1 MTHIQVFRRK
11 AVHTGFTLIELM
23 IAIAIVGVLAAI
35 SVPAYTDYLNRAK
48 VSEAMAAINA
58 CKVSVAEFVALNG
71 ALPASADQAGCDA
84 TPNTQYIDALAVG
97 AGGVI
102 SATIRNVHPDINNDQ
117 LRIRPSSTP
126 NAFTALPAGSTEIAW
141 WQCGA
146 DSTVTDAGRRFLSAN
161 CRAASF

>member
-35 SVPAYTDYLNRAK
+35 SIPAYTDYLNRAK

-58 CKVSVAEFVALNG
+58 CKVSVAEFVAFNG
-71 ALPASADQAGCDA
+71 ALPATADQAGCDT
-84 TPNTQYIDALAVG
+84 TPNTEYVGALAVNNG
-97 AGGVI
+97 TI
-102 SATIRNVHPDINNDQ
+102 SATIRNVHPDVNGDQ

-126 NAFTALPAGSTEIAW
+126 GAFTALAAGATEIAW

-146 DSTVTDAGRRFLSAN
+146 NTGVTDAGRRLFAAN
-161 CRAASF
+161 CRAAQFN